1 MKKILFFS
9 SVLAGLFLAGS
20 CQREQLEPSQVSG
33 NVTFTVEVPAGIET
47 KSISDGTNVD
57 QLIYE
62 VWMTDDQGKADLAN
76 ATKLYQAETELVLE
90 NNVRKATLE
99 LELMNDQ
106 NFTVLFWAQVRG
118 TGAYDTDELT
128 EVTYA
133 KELDKYLAND
143 ESLAAFYAAAY
154 VADGQHVDAN
164 ARLST
169 PVVTLYRPFA
179 QLNLG
184 TRIVQTPYT
193 VALDQSDMTVSDIP
207 TKFNVA
213 TKEVADPVSMTFSMN
228 DVPNDP
234 STIEINNEEFKW
246 AGMNYIFAGDNVTVE
261 YNIATNV
268 TATNDVETTATINN
282 VIQNVPIKE
291 NYRTNIIGNLLS
303 SKVDYEIV
311 VDANWADNGA
321 SMEVVGE
328 GIVQNINGDYEIS
341 NARGLAYAM
350 NNLFKNGGNF
360 YLTAAEYDMTGLQ
373 VTVPT
378 IQAGKTLNIYGETP
392 VVTRS
397 TTTLAGV
404 TIKGL
409 KSLIGTVESGAAI
422 TISGVDMPTDNA
434 VLIEKNEGTV
444 AVSDCTVGATQPSSQ
459 LDDLIGEDNGAVVNA
474 DEVDDIAK
482 LNAALASGAKVI
494 NITADITATEFI
506 SITRS
511 VTINGNGRTL
521 ATSANRAIR
530 LTQSEIA
537 VTINNLDIVS
547 SAVMV
552 YPSDV
557 RGVSIDASLSNVS
570 LTLNDCTIDFTDKT
584 TNDWT
589 YAVNV
594 SGSGTGHNV
603 AVNGGSYEGANV
615 INVHGAKNTITVK
628 GATLN
633 SLYPDHEIYY
643 GACIWV
649 LQNQGSSV
657 YAEGNTFNGNN
668 AIAFNLGNGTTLVEN
683 GNTDNTMFYKE
694 GSYYVAS
701 AEKLQYAAN
710 NVSKSSKIVFAA
722 DLAGNV
728 TILQRDGINLE
739 INGNGHKFD
748 GVITVNGGGRAAG
761 TETLTFKDIKFETA
775 GSDFTFISA
784 PSKINDQY
792 NYSHNVT
799 IEDCTFT
806 GNHTTGSASFTGTYN
821 FVMKNCT
828 AENMHSILQAQS
840 CDNKVLVENVT
851 VNNGK
856 NGLSFGNTAYPTIK
870 NSTINA
876 SEYGVRADGNASRGS
891 LVIEN
896 SVINAAKP
904 VIVRK
909 MTTDSYA
916 VAIDEASKL
925 NPTDLYHV
933 VFTNGDDAAD
943 YVTPTGNFSITGADD
958 LIVYPRENYGNKVAD
973 GLYKNAKTYYIMDAT
988 GLVNMSSRTIAGNE
1002 NVELAADIDL
1012 AGIEFNGLNAF
1023 NPETPN
1029 VFDGKGHTVS
1039 NWTYEGGA
1047 SDMGFI
1053 KGWVGTI
1060 KNLTIEN
1067 ASLKTGGRSGVI
1079 AGKVYANIENC
1090 HVVSS
1095 AIEDSFW
1102 ACGLIAGHYNSGS
1115 VSDCSATNS
1124 TVKSNGATGGIVG
1137 LLNETTGTRSFTN
1150 CTVTGCTVNNTG
1162 AYGEEYSGAL
1172 VCGLINISNSTI
1184 KFVGCEYSNNNT
1196 KEGQY
1201 VGDLYYADGG
1211 NTIVVE

>member
-1 MKKILFFS
+1 MKKILYGA
-9 SVLAGLFLAGS
+9 LALATLLLAGS
-20 CQREQLEPSQVSG
+20 CQKEQLEPAAGSG
-33 NVTFTVEVPAGIET
+33 QVTFTVEAPATLQT
-47 KSISDGTNVD
+47 KAIADGLNVD

-62 VWMTDDQGKADLAN
+62 VWITGDVKNQQDLGAG
-76 ATKLYQAETELVLE
+76 AVRLYQAETTMTVDESGK
-90 NNVRKATLE
+90 NKATLT
-99 LELMNDQ
+99 LDLVNDQ
-106 NFTVLFWAQVRG
+106 NFTVLFWAQKSGIGVYN
-118 TGAYDTDELT
+118 TENLT
-128 EVTYA
+128 AVTYTNLEA
-133 KELDKYLAND
+133 EAYAAND
-143 ESLAAFYAAAY
+143 NRLDAFYSRAF
-154 VADGQHVDAN
+154 VVDGVT
-164 ARLST
+164 ST
-169 PVVTLYRPFA
+169 PVVTLRRPFA
-179 QLNLG
+179 QVNLC
-184 TRIVQTPYT
+184 TTPKSLVPGDYT
-193 VALDQSDMTVSDIP
+193 IALSESKMRLDAVPTVFNLATSEATNYVAMEFAYNAVPSGDDKTIRVGDIDY
-207 TKFNVA
+207 NY
-213 TKEVADPVSMTFSMN
+213 
-228 DVPNDP
+228 
-234 STIEINNEEFKW
+234 
-246 AGMNYIFAGDNVTVE
+246 AGMNYVFAGANIVLE
-261 YNIATNV
+261 YDIATKLNGSV
-268 TATNDVETTATINN
+268 DANINN
-282 VIQNVPIKE
+282 TIQNVPIKE
-291 NYRTNIIGNLLS
+291 NHRTNIIGNLLT

-328 GIVQNINGDYEIS
+328 GIVKNINGDYEIS

-350 NNLFKNGGNF
+350 NKLFVNGGDF

-373 VTVPT
+373 VTVPSIT
-378 IQAGKTLNIYGETP
+378 EEVSLNIYGETP

-397 TTTLAGV
+397 ATTLAGV

-409 KSLIGTVESGAAI
+409 TSLIE
-422 TISGVDMPTDNA
+422 
-434 VLIEKNEGTV
+434 
-444 AVSDCTVGATQPSSQ
+444 TVGENASVIIYGVNMPADAT
-459 LDDLIGEDNGAVVNA
+459 LVNENKGTLVIYDTTAGTLVGEGKAPVKAGDVKSY
-474 DEVDDIAK
+474 EE
-482 LNAALASGAKVI
+482 LLSALATDAKEI
-494 NITADITATEFI
+494 RLTADITAMVNDKSDVLLI
-506 SITRS
+506 NRS

-537 VTINNLDIVS
+537 VTINNLNSVS

-570 LTLNDCTIDFTDKT
+570 LTLNDCKIDFTDKT

-633 SLYPDHEIYY
+633 SLYPDSEIYY

-657 YAEGNTFNGNN
+657 YAENNTFEGFN
-668 AIAFNLGNGTTLVEN
+668 AMAFNLGNGTTLVEN

-722 DLAGNV
+722 DLADNV

-739 INGNGHKFD
+739 INGDGHKFD

-943 YVTPTGNFSITGADD
+943 YVTPTGNWSITGADD

-1095 AIEDSFW
+1095 AIEDSYW

-1124 TVKSNGATGGIVG
+1124 TVKSNGGTGAIVG
-1137 LLNETTGTRSFTN
+1137 VLNETAGTRSFTN

-1184 KFVGCEYSNNNT
+1184 KFVGCEYSNNT